1 MAGNSTIS
9 ITFKLDGDG
18 KGFKQLANEADGLKR
33 AISATVS
40 EAKQLNAEAIN
51 FAAVA
56 TGLQAVSQ
64 GCDKLRDGM
73 KDLADAYAVQ
83 ETAETRLAVVM
94 QQRMAA
100 TAAEIQG
107 IKDLASAQ
115 QELGIIGDEV
125 QLSGAQQV
133 ATFLNEVDSLHT
145 LIPAMNNLLAQQK
158 GLNATTQDAVNI
170 GNLMGKVM
178 QGQVA
183 ALTRV
188 GITFTDA
195 EAKVLKYGT
204 ESERAAMLAQ
214 VITNNVGEMNAA
226 LAKTDSGQQKQ
237 LDNTLGDIKEKL
249 GDMVNE
255 ALPLVTIASSA
266 LSALVNVGLLAMGIQ
281 KLIPYIK
288 ALQLRSKLAAVAT
301 RLMGVDAR
309 RTAVTMRVFAG
320 ATRSGAYAVTALKL
334 AIKGLMIATGIGII
348 IAAITT
354 VIEKLTVASEEAADK
369 EKQLAEEL
377 REFKRELRNI
387 ETEAASLAQKE
398 VAAIDKLV
406 AIAKDETKART
417 ERADAIREL
426 QSKYPAYFS
435 NIDAE
440 AIKVK
445 DLTTD
450 YDKLRDAIIQSA
462 KAKAAQKKIEENT
475 GRLIDTEMAIAAKE
489 KEIKGY
495 EDGYAD
501 AVRSR
506 DAGYEKSRSASTSS
520 QGSFGGLL
528 LQAAATAEPV
538 HPVTEGNMQ
547 AQSATREMAA
557 YTEKISQGNT
567 ELQKLRDEAAEINA
581 ANQDLADII
590 ASTPSIEIG
599 SNVRTS
605 TPPKTTEPIWK
616 ENAVTL
622 KEITDNIDILEKQLQ
637 NATVEE
643 AAAINTQIEAWEG
656 KAEAIRNAGRATQDV
671 AKDLSK
677 LPINDKAKTLEEIR
691 HNIEILNAKLQKAT
705 ADEAANINK
714 SIELW
719 TNKAEAI
726 TNAGK
731 AVGKLERASDP
742 INEKAATLAEI
753 EDNIEILAAQL
764 QKAGIAE
771 AAQINQSIAAWQA
784 KADAIRNAGK
794 EAEKTGKSVGDNL
807 VAGWG
812 AIKGM
817 TSSIETMV
825 DAIKNGVNAWQIIC
839 TSIDTVVGLYQG
851 VKSIIE
857 VVQAFAAISAAH
869 AAAKAVETTTE
880 TTAASA
886 RAASAATTVAAS
898 ATTVA
903 ANKVESAS
911 FRELAASEYM
921 AAHAAIPFAGFAI
934 GAGFTA
940 SMLATVAAAGIPMLA
955 EGGIA
960 SGPTLAMVGEYAGAS
975 GNPEVIAP
983 LDKLR
988 RIIEPAGFGGG
999 EVELKIKGRSL
1010 VGLLTKE
1017 IKHRNRG

>member
-616 ENAVTL
+616 ENAATL

-705 ADEAANINK
+705 ADEAVLINQQIDAWNK
-714 SIELW
+714 
-719 TNKAEAI
+719 KAEAI
-726 TNAGK
+726 RNAGK
-731 AVGKLERASDP
+731 ATEKLDRASDP
-742 INEKAATLAEI
+742 INDKAATLAEI
-753 EDNIEILAAQL
+753 EDNIEILTAQL
-764 QKAGIAE
+764 QKAGIVE
-771 AAQINQSIAAWQA
+771 AAQINQSITAWEA
-784 KADAIRNAGK
+784 KAEAIRNAGK
-794 EAEKTGKSVGDNL
+794 VAEKTKISIGKGL
-807 VAGWG
+807 RGTWG
-812 AIKGM
+812 AVKGVTSGIEGM
-817 TSSIETMV
+817 TEAV
-825 DAIKNGVNAWQIIC
+825 KGNGTAWE
-839 TSIDTVVGLYQG
+839 
-851 VKSIIE
+851 K
-857 VVQAFAAISAAH
+857 ISAIVDGFISIYDGMYKVLEIIASLTGLTRTLTAAKQGEQAATISATSAAVTGASAEIAASGAA
-869 AAAKAVETTTE
+869 AAAKKAETG
-880 TTAASA
+880 ANV
-886 RAASAATTVAAS
+886 SAAVSGAMS
-898 ATTVA
+898 AH
-903 ANKVESAS
+903 S
-911 FRELAASEYM
+911 
-921 AAHAAIPFAGFAI
+921 AIPFVGIALG
-934 GAGFTA
+934 
-940 SMLATVAAAGIPMLA
+940 LAAAATIIATMLSIPKFA
-955 EGGIA
+955 KGGIV
-960 SGPTLAMVGEYAGAS
+960 SGPTLAMVGEYAGAGS

-983 LDKLR
+983 LNKLR
-988 RIIEPAGFGGG
+988 SMLAPAGYNLGDVKF
-999 EVELKIKGRSL
+999 KIEGRNL
-1010 VGLLTKE
+1010 VAILNKE
-1017 IKHRNRG
+1017 NEHRKRS